1 VLKYYTNAL
10 KSRDH
15 SFFEEI
21 IYDKINIVIIPHDDK
36 KINDLEII
44 CA

>member
-10 KSRDH
+10 KSRYH
-15 SFFEEI
+15 SFFTEI
-21 IYDKINIVIIPHDDK
+21 VYDKINIVIIAYNDA